1 MKEREWYIT
10 YFFRNEDDDSGLG
23 SVEYSFIS
31 KEKLTSSE
39 LKEITEDI
47 KKDKKYKSVII
58 INVFELEKE
67 WYIWL
72 IV

>member
-1 MKEREWYIT
+1 MKEREWYIM
-10 YFFRNEDDDSGLG
+10 YFFRNEDDDSDLG

-31 KEKLTSSE
+31 KDKLTSSE

-67 WYIWL
+67 
-72 IV
+72 

>member
-31 KEKLTSSE
+31 KDKLTSSE
-39 LKEITEDI
+39 LKKITGDI
-47 KKDKKYKSVII
+47 KKDKKHKSVII
-58 INVFELEKE
+58 INIFELEKE
-67 WYIWL
+67 
-72 IV
+72 

>member
-67 WYIWL
+67 
-72 IV
+72 